1 MPIKVEEL
9 VDQNYVEL
17 FILKKILTPIRENNR
32 VKKLVA
38 LDERMDVVGLMSYR
52 LNSRGIKRINTFV
65 FDKGK
70 GVGIALVRHLC
81 RLYPNHAQ
89 YSINIP
95 ASWNWVKKMGM
106 HEGKLLS
113 TGNKEFYWSAEE
125 VKAFGEQNG
134 PL

>member
-1 MPIKVEEL
+1 MAIKVEEL
-9 VDQNYVEL
+9 LDQNYVEL
-17 FILKKILTPIRENNR
+17 FILKKILTPVRANNR

-38 LDERMDVVGLMSYR
+38 LDERKDVVGLMSYR
-52 LNSRGIKRINTFV
+52 VNSRGVKRINTVV

-70 GVGIALVRHLC
+70 GVGTALVRYLC
-81 RLYPNHAQ
+81 KLHPSLAQ

-125 VKAFGEQNG
+125 VKVFSEGN
-134 PL
+134 